1 MAHKTT
7 DAPPTTAPMMTLESC
22 ADSAAAVPK
31 TAAASLA
38 PSARSG
44 PTERFGTGQALK
56 ASDPGGVLEAPG
68 HGKQVDSAVAA
79 TAVEYLLVAQ
89 SLQFQDPC
97 PDLYFPLTHCVQV
110 PPAGPA

>member
-1 MAHKTT
+1 M
-7 DAPPTTAPMMTLESC
+7 
-22 ADSAAAVPK
+22 
-31 TAAASLA
+31 
-38 PSARSG
+38 
-44 PTERFGTGQALK
+44 FGTAQALE
-56 ASDPGGVLEAPG
+56 AWDAGGVLEYSEAPG

-79 TAVEYLLVAQ
+79 TPVEYLPVAQ